1 MKYFSLMFRIIWVKS
16 MSSSEWKTKAIH
28 VQDFKNVSSIFL
40 LKKDFKFYIYMI
52 FCLFEQ
58 R

>member
-1 MKYFSLMFRIIWVKS
+1 MLRIVWVKS

-40 LKKDFKFYIYMI
+40 LKKILNFTYTMI

>member
-1 MKYFSLMFRIIWVKS
+1 MFRIIWVKS

-40 LKKDFKFYIYMI
+40 LKKDLKFYIYMI